1 MKKKNHFNN
10 MLAKSIVA
18 ILFATLL
25 LSCSNNQRFK
35 TITIGDQ
42 VWMAENLNVDK
53 FRNGDPI
60 PHAQTAE
67 EWQKAGINGQPA
79 WCYYDNDLAN
89 GKIYGKLYNW
99 YAVSDWRGLAPEGWR
114 IPSDEDWEKLI
125 KLLGGE
131 EVAGGKLKATDTTY
145 WKSPNVGATNETGFS
160 AFPGGGRDANGSFNY
175 LGDNGY
181 LWSSS
186 EYSSTRAWFR
196 GMYHYDGNVYRY
208 NYVKDYGFSVRCL
221 RD

>member
-1 MKKKNHFNN
+1 
-10 MLAKSIVA
+10 
-18 ILFATLL
+18 LL
-25 LSCSNNQRFK
+25 LSCSNNQKFK
-35 TITIGDQ
+35 TVTIGDQ

-67 EWQKAGINGQPA
+67 EWQQAGENGQPA
-79 WCYYDNDLAN
+79 WCYYDNDPAN

-131 EVAGGKLKATDTTY
+131 EAAGGKLKATDTTY
-145 WKSPNVGATNETGFS
+145 WQSPNTGANNETGFS
-160 AFPGGGRDANGSFNY
+160 ALPSGGRFYNGDFI
-175 LGDNGY
+175 GFGHAGVW
-181 LWSSS
+181 WSSTHALS
-186 EYSSTRAWFR
+186 MSMS
-196 GMYHYDGNVYRY
+196 YDDGGVISGSGGHEAF
-208 NYVKDYGFSVRCL
+208 GFSARCL
-221 RD
+221 RN